1 MKTVSDLARALE
13 KGVQAS
19 WGLGEQPEEPGAP
32 SSAVGA
38 HLRGG
43 KDGVLV
49 EAEHGICDDVVV
61 GQKTA
66 AHHLGGRRKK
76 AGGKKLGKRAT
87 FSVLFSGQFPHP
99 QPSERMFHHHVTPQ
113 HRRLPFLISADSS
126 VPQFWA
132 PTVST
137 RLASQREYKVKK
149 IHSPSCG
156 TS

>member
-87 FSVLFSGQFPHP
+87 FQSCFQDNSPILSLQKECSTTMSPLNIEG
-99 QPSERMFHHHVTPQ
+99 FH
-113 HRRLPFLISADSS
+113 FSS
-126 VPQFWA
+126 VQIHRFRSFGHLLCPH
-132 PTVST
+132 VLLVKGST
-137 RLASQREYKVKK
+137 R
-149 IHSPSCG
+149 
-156 TS
+156 